1 MAANSRAGDG
11 RRRRL
16 HPPRDAAGVLGLA
29 GRGGRQRRRG
39 IRIRAVIAG
48 VLAAFGLTGCGD
60 RHWRRGVRIRAVI
73 AGVLAAAFGL
83 TGCGDWLRCR
93 GHRTRMAI
101 AAVLAVLA
109 LAGCEVRHRRRGLRT
124 PPVMAAVLAALALT
138 GCGDR
143 PPCRGLRTRPMIAAV
158 LVALALTGCGDRL
171 RQHEFTAMSTVV
183 RASVY
188 HRQSP
193 DWAALESAAHAY
205 AALYDHRDP
214 ASPVAQLSRAGAA
227 ELDPLAAA
235 TLSRAVQLAAAT
247 GGAFDPTI
255 LPVTRLW
262 DFDHGGTLPDEA
274 ALRAALARVDFRRL
288 QVTGG
293 AATLHDAELDLGAIG
308 KGAVLDH
315 LADWLAERGY
325 RRFLLEAGGDVLV
338 SDLKPDGTQWRIWI
352 RHPRS
357 ADAPLA
363 IATIGAAGERA
374 ALATSGDYERF
385 LEHDGVRYHHILNPV
400 TGHPDSDAVS
410 VSVIAPS
417 ALEADAPRDG
427 VIRHGQRRR
436 RVVAQLP
443 RNRRGDHVSFGRG
456 AGGADE
462 RAVPGAA
469 GQRSTSTDA
478 GPARAA
484 AAGWVRRSLARP
496 AKRGVYCRVRLAKS
510 GGRRSWRR
518 SRQTGGKVRPYW
530 YAGRRLACQGRLVW
544 RR

>member
-39 IRIRAVIAG
+39 IRIRAVAAGVLAAFGLTGCGDRHWRRGVRIRAVIAG

-158 LVALALTGCGDRL
+158 LVALALTGCGERL

-308 KGAVLDH
+308 KGAVVDH

-363 IATIGAAGERA
+363 IATIGAAGERV

-385 LEHDGVRYHHILNPV
+385 VERDGVRYHHILNPA

-410 VSVIAPS
+410 VSVIAGS
-417 ALEADAPRDG
+417 AMEADALATALFVMGSGGEELLRSYPGIEG
-427 VIRHGQRRR
+427 VIMYRSGD
-436 RVVAQLP
+436 QLAAL
-443 RNRRGDHVSFGRG
+443 VS
-456 AGGADE
+456 E
-462 RAVPGAA
+462 RF
-469 GQRSTSTDA
+469 
-478 GPARAA
+478 PA
-484 AAGWVRRSLARP
+484 L
-496 AKRGVYCRVRLAKS
+496 
-510 GGRRSWRR
+510 
-518 SRQTGGKVRPYW
+518 
-530 YAGRRLACQGRLVW
+530 QGRVNVN
-544 RR
+544 